1 MNSPEN
7 IIANLKTHLTSQ
19 ADRKY
24 CLTPINMVP
33 NGPPHLGHVSG
44 PLLRMDVLRRHLLRR
59 GAAATF
65 VMTTDVHE
73 THVVVKGKELGLSPS
88 ETANMFHDEITDS
101 LTSLDITYDTLINP
115 LDPKWVPVYSRVTK
129 ELMDAM
135 VTSGTSKVMSESLP
149 MRADN
154 GSYVLGGWLAGN
166 CPNCGAELV
175 SFFCEDCG
183 DQTTPSKLL
192 NPKHR
197 IDDVVLEWKDDKS
210 LFFELPSKTALTDQL
225 DRMAIRRD
233 FREIADQYLARNGPV
248 FRLSLPDPWGEPCNF
263 QGLSEGHV
271 TFSYSAALVAA
282 QILSGE
288 CYKELTGTD
297 VNPFAAESDVTIVS
311 SFGIDNAVPMLI
323 GVLGIGV
330 AQSTFRPPDHFLTNY
345 FYTLAGDKFSTNRQ
359 HAIWAADICQKS
371 DMSTDLFRTYMVPAN
386 PEYELSN
393 FDIEDFLMTSNALIN
408 TTETAV
414 ARAKAKFEVEDFTP
428 GPVPADVAH
437 RLIKSLYRQ
446 AMAMDLR
453 DFSLLDMLSP
463 IEAWLKSQT
472 ALCGTS
478 LTASY
483 WWVKSLALLCWP
495 VMPKLG
501 QWIWQQL
508 GHAGAPNGTAFNLT
522 PMLAIDGSPTPLG
535 ALIDHATLDAVL
547 PSSLANRAGRT
558 QV

>member
-1 MNSPEN
+1 MNVP
-7 IIANLKTHLTSQ
+7 ANTTPDLKTHLTSK
-19 ADRKY
+19 AGRKY

-44 PLLRMDVLRRHLLRR
+44 PLLRMDVLRRYLLRQ

-65 VMTTDVHE
+65 VTTTDVHE

-101 LTSLDITYDTLINP
+101 LTGLDIAYDRLINP
-115 LDPKWVPVYSRVTK
+115 LDPKWAPVYSRVTK
-129 ELMDAM
+129 DLMDAM
-135 VTSGTSKVMSESLP
+135 ETAGTSKVMSESLP
-149 MRADN
+149 VRADD

-166 CPNCGAELV
+166 CPNCGAGLV

-197 IDDVVLEWKDDKS
+197 IDDVALEWKDDKS
-210 LFFELPSKTALTDQL
+210 LFFELPSEAVLTDQL
-225 DRMAIRRD
+225 DLMAIRRD

-248 FRLSLPDPWGEPCNF
+248 FRLSLPDPWGEPCSF
-263 QGLSEGHV
+263 PGLPKGHV

-288 CYKELTGTD
+288 CYKELACTD
-297 VNPFAAESDVTIVS
+297 LNPFAAESDVTIVS

-323 GVLGIGV
+323 GVLGVGV
-330 AQSTFRPPDHFLTNY
+330 AQSTFRPPDHYLPNY

-359 HAIWAADICQKS
+359 HAIWAADICGKS
-371 DMSTDLFRTYMVPAN
+371 DMSTDLFRAYMVSAN

-393 FDIEDFLMTSNALIN
+393 FDIDDFLTNSNALIN
-408 TTETAV
+408 MTETAV
-414 ARAKAKFEVEDFTP
+414 ARARAQFEAEDFTP
-428 GPVPADVAH
+428 GPVPDDVAH
-437 RLIKSLYRQ
+437 RLMKSLDRQ

-453 DFSLLDMLSP
+453 DFCLLDMLSP
-463 IEAWLKSQT
+463 IEAWLKSQS
-472 ALCGTS
+472 ALCGS
-478 LTASY
+478 SPAASY
-483 WWVKSLALLCWP
+483 WWVKSLSLLCWP

-501 QWIWQQL
+501 QWLWQQL
-508 GHAGAPNGTAFNLT
+508 GHTGAPNGADFTLT
-522 PMLAIDGSPTPLG
+522 PVPADDGSPTPLG
-535 ALIDHATLDAVL
+535 APIDRATLNTVL
-547 PSSLANRAGRT
+547 PATLGP
-558 QV
+558 